1 MSLRMWHV
9 KDGRPITW
17 KETICSNLGIDQW
30 VVSTE
35 GSWLPGKGRKGKREG
50 EAKEKG
56 KTGRKDVWKEKNG
69 WIGRMEE

>member
-1 MSLRMWHV
+1 MLTMKKPVWMEKWRIGT
-9 KDGRPITW
+9 KGRQM
-17 KETICSNLGIDQW
+17 DQW